1 MICDGTA
8 PCMIRSKTSKTHNGW
23 FGHCFRARNP
33 ADSVLAALI
42 DFELSAWGVFVNN
55 LSPFCI
61 RVGVAE
67 ALTKCRDCL
76 GQEGGDGC
84 FEVHCLFC
92 MIEWFW
98 WKWNGKRGESKM
110 IWWYFASKSSKKL
123 SFWACKNA
131 GASYVFFRCAER
143 WCQSMLSEWE
153 TVSDLLVFFEERFFL
168 HLTHA
173 LVPHDSCK
181 ILSERWVLKKI
192 LLNWACRCRRIYKNK
207 INTHNHLKIRKFPLS
222 DEIHVLIEDFVY
234 SREFENNTH
243 ISRLTYLSFSKTSYL
258 RMVWYIGGG
267 RRRRST
273 PHQVK

>member
-84 FEVHCLFC
+84 FEVHCLFF

-98 WKWNGKRGESKM
+98 WKWNGKREVKDDT
-110 IWWYFASKSSKKL
+110 IPYFAYVDRSSKQEVVIVIL
-123 SFWACKNA
+123 SVW
-131 GASYVFFRCAER
+131 
-143 WCQSMLSEWE
+143 EWE
-153 TVSDLLVFFEERFFL
+153 QLLMYSSGVRKAGVSLCWASWRLVSDLLVFFSEVRKDSSSKYLMRWYHVLVKKRFFL
-168 HLTHA
+168 S
-173 LVPHDSCK
+173 VEFCNRFCW
-181 ILSERWVLKKI
+181 IERE
-192 LLNWACRCRRIYKNK
+192 C
-207 INTHNHLKIRKFPLS
+207 S
-222 DEIHVLIEDFVY
+222 
-234 SREFENNTH
+234 
-243 ISRLTYLSFSKTSYL
+243 
-258 RMVWYIGGG
+258 
-267 RRRRST
+267 
-273 PHQVK
+273 